1 MNRIINLIVIGSVVL
16 FTADPV
22 SKAMKE
28 EKKYK
33 AAEHKERES
42 IKQEE
47 KEIEKKGNVFKEAS
61 IKKKSYPRGTIETH

>member
-16 FTADPV
+16 VAADPV

-28 EKKYK
+28 EKYK
-33 AAEHKERES
+33 AAEHKERVT

-47 KEIEKKGNVFKEAS
+47 RETEKKGSVFKETS
-61 IKKKSYPRGTIETH
+61 ITKKSYPRGTIETH